1 MAKIAIH
8 PGLDLKLSG
17 KKKKLP
23 IIRAYYRPFFF
34 AALPANILSLTLA
47 VVFFK
52 FLPPVIPLLG
62 SILDRQER
70 LVDKIWIFTLPVIAT
85 VINLVHAGV
94 IYFGRKHK
102 VTLLRI
108 FGLITVFIQL
118 LLLAVLLRL
127 ILVLLPLGGLL

>member
-34 AALPANILSLTLA
+34 AALPANILSLTLV

-62 SILDRQER
+62 SVLDRQER
-70 LVDKIWIFTLPVIAT
+70 LVDKIWIFTLCKS
-85 VINLVHAGV
+85 
-94 IYFGRKHK
+94 FMKE
-102 VTLLRI
+102 TLI
-108 FGLITVFIQL
+108 
-118 LLLAVLLRL
+118 
-127 ILVLLPLGGLL
+127 ILVLTCLAMLKYSLQ